1 MNSSAAPP
9 RKKILL
15 IDDQPIVRRG
25 LTELLN
31 AERDLWV
38 CGGVGN
44 AQDAMKEIKARKPD
58 LVLVE
63 LALPGKH
70 GLELIKEIRAQFPQ
84 VLILVVSTHDETL
97 YVSRSL
103 KAGAHGYVMK
113 SESGE
118 TMLKAI
124 RRVLSGSGYVSDKMS
139 AKILNI
145 FSGRTSS
152 HSPMEPLTDR
162 EFEVFEMIGQG
173 KGNGQIARQL
183 CLSPK
188 TVDAH
193 RGNIKKKLKLAKASD
208 LVRTAVRWVESEH
221 LDAPSKEESV
231 RSDGRC

>member
-124 RRVLSGSGYVSDKMS
+124 RRVLSGSGYVRSEEH
-139 AKILNI
+139 
-145 FSGRTSS
+145 TSELQS
-152 HSPMEPLTDR
+152 
-162 EFEVFEMIGQG
+162 
-173 KGNGQIARQL
+173 
-183 CLSPK
+183 
-188 TVDAH
+188 
-193 RGNIKKKLKLAKASD
+193 RGLISY
-208 LVRTAVRWVESEH
+208 
-221 LDAPSKEESV
+221 
-231 RSDGRC
+231 